1 MAYLLD
7 TNVISELRKSA
18 PNAHVLAWHQSQA
31 MAEAYM
37 STLAV
42 GEIRQGIDRVRP
54 RDGKQAEALER
65 WLVGLLRHYG
75 DRILPVTVDVAQ
87 EWGRLNALGRPLPA
101 IDGLMAATASV
112 HQLTLVTRN
121 VKDVARSGV
130 AVVNPFEHA

>member
-31 MAEAYM
+31 TAEACM

-42 GEIRQGIDRVRP
+42 GEIRQGIERVRP

-65 WLVGLLRHYG
+65 WLVGLLRRYR
-75 DRILPVTVDVAQ
+75 DRILPVTIDIAQ
-87 EWGRLNALGRPLPA
+87 EWGRLNALGQPLPA

-112 HQLTLVTRN
+112 HRLTLVTRN
-121 VKDVARSGV
+121 VMDVARSGV
-130 AVVNPFEHA
+130 AIVNPFEPA